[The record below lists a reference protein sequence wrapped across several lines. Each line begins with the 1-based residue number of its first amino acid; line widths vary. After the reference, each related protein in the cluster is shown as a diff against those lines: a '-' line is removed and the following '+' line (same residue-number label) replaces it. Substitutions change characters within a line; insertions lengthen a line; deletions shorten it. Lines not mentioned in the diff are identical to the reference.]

1 MARDYVK
8 KGKPASR
15 AKRGAKSA
23 PPPPPAPSKK
33 PKAFI
38 FVFLVIGILAGFGYF
53 LWSIKD
59 RAPDSA
65 EPVQNT
71 QPKQA
76 KPKPLPKIP
85 EEKWEYVKELENK
98 EVEVDVPEREDG
110 PKRPYQMQ
118 CGSFRSEQQANVMK
132 AQIAFA
138 GLESII
144 KRTEGNNGVW
154 YRVVLGPY
162 NTKRDA
168 EADRHRLQDIKIN
181 SCQIWYWT

>member
-15 AKRGAKSA
+15 AKRGAQAA
-23 PPPPPAPSKK
+23 PPPPPPSKK
-33 PKAFI
+33 PKALI
-38 FVFLVIGILAGFGYF
+38 FLVLVVAIIGGFAYF

-59 RAPDSA
+59 RAPSEA
-65 EPVQNT
+65 VNQPAVEKPQN
-71 QPKQA
+71 KQ
-76 KPKPLPKIP
+76 KPLPKVP

-110 PKRPYQMQ
+110 PKRPYKMQ
-118 CGSFRSEQQANVMK
+118 CASFRSEQQANAMK
-132 AQIAFA
+132 AKIAFA

-144 KRTEGNNGVW
+144 QQSEGQSGIW
-154 YRVVLGPY
+154 YKVVLGPY
-162 NTKRDA
+162 DSKRDA

-181 SCQIWYWT
+181 SCQIWYWS

>member
-15 AKRGAKSA
+15 AKRGAPAA
-23 PPPPPAPSKK
+23 PPPPPPAKK
-33 PKAFI
+33 PKALI
-38 FVFLVIGILAGFGYF
+38 FLVLVVAIIGGFAYF

-59 RAPDSA
+59 RAPNETVNQSVV
-65 EPVQNT
+65 EKPQN
-71 QPKQA
+71 KQ
-76 KPKPLPKIP
+76 KPLPKIP

-98 EVEVDVPEREDG
+98 QVEVDVPEREDK

-118 CGSFRSEQQANVMK
+118 CGSFRNESQANAMK

-144 KRTEGNNGVW
+144 KRTEGQNGVW

-162 NTKRDA
+162 NYKRDA
-168 EADRHRLQDIKIN
+168 EADKHRLQDVKIN
-181 SCQIWYWT
+181 GCQIWYWT